1 MLARLCGVWKPLD
14 PAVPGPPPPVHG
26 LDPEWPPPVPANPEE
41 EVGDAM
47 EEEEATVLMFP
58 EAAPDPPAAAAEE
71 EEEEA
76 GCTGRDIRLV
86 KRFVVSTFRWTM
98 CTKVRL
104 ALCYSRLPNGIF

>member
-26 LDPEWPPPVPANPEE
+26 LDPGWPPPVPANPEE

-58 EAAPDPPAAAAEE
+58 EAAPDPPRPPLRRRKRQGA
-71 EEEEA
+71 
-76 GCTGRDIRLV
+76 RDGT
-86 KRFVVSTFRWTM
+86 SGW
-98 CTKVRL
+98 
-104 ALCYSRLPNGIF
+104 